1 MSPPRSALHQRGA
14 VHRSCGA
21 FAAHV
26 LEVMHA
32 ILQAG
37 ADEGT
42 IEIVSR
48 IERPASL
55 SDKEAAFYWRSAAA

>member
-1 MSPPRSALHQRGA
+1 VDLTPVQQWLTFRFFLID
-14 VHRSCGA
+14 A

-32 ILQAG
+32 VRVRALM
-37 ADEGT
+37 GT

-48 IERPASL
+48 LERRAFL
-55 SDKEAAFYWRSAAA
+55 SDKEAASCRRSAAV